1 MDENDPL
8 KKLIVLFKSEGYIGK
23 EAVEKAEAELERR
36 REHEER
42 RREHEELERR
52 REHEELERRRQ
63 HEELERR
70 REHELRMKKAGR
82 TDCILKII
90 P

>member
-8 KKLIVLFKSEGYIGK
+8 EKLIRTFEARGYIGK
-23 EAVEKAEAELERR
+23 EAVEKAEAELN
-36 REHEER
+36 R

-52 REHEELERRRQ
+52 REHEK
-63 HEELERR
+63 LERR

-90 P
+90 PAVCVILLFI